1 MVDPRSAYATA
12 ANSGGWAWGPKQS
25 FRVVGNLPRLQDVTA
40 GVQEKGPR
48 VDKEVIDL
56 EVFEFHE
63 EVK

>member
-25 FRVVGNLPRLQDVTA
+25 FRVVGNLPRLQDVT
-40 GVQEKGPR
+40 KGPR